1 MSAKFAVG
9 AGLVAAIILAA
20 LGIGWMQL
28 GFEKHKL
35 PGIKPEV
42 YYAVLLNGGQAY
54 FGKIKDPGN
63 GYFVLT
69 EVHYVQ
75 TRVNPETKESTNI
88 LVKRGKEV
96 HAPTEMIIN
105 ASHVQTIEPV
115 GEDSQISRLIAEAKN
130 TP

>member
-1 MSAKFAVG
+1 MSAKFAVV
-9 AGLVAAIILAA
+9 AGLVATIIAA
-20 LGIGWMQL
+20 AMGLGLMQFWL
-28 GFEKHKL
+28 EKHKL
-35 PGIKPEV
+35 PGIKSEV

-54 FGKIKDPGN
+54 FGKIKDSGN

-88 LVKRGKEV
+88 LIKRGKEV

-105 ASHVQTIEPV
+105 TSHVQSVEPV
-115 GEDSQISRLIAEAKN
+115 GADSQISKLVSGEGQ
-130 TP
+130 P